1 MFMRK
6 PSRVCAPACNRPETV
21 RCQAAIEGTVAELL
35 FDIIHNLSFN
45 CCSEGITAFRNFIMY
60 SARSRLAK
68 STGTIACGRAA
79 LVDRHGV
86 GDALTKIYD
95 DAS

>member
-1 MFMRK
+1 MFMPK
-6 PSRVCAPACNRPETV
+6 PSRVCALACNRPETV

-35 FDIIHNLSFN
+35 FDIIHNLS
-45 CCSEGITAFRNFIMY
+45 SIVVVKEITAFRNFIMY

-68 STGTIACGRAA
+68 STSTIACGRAA